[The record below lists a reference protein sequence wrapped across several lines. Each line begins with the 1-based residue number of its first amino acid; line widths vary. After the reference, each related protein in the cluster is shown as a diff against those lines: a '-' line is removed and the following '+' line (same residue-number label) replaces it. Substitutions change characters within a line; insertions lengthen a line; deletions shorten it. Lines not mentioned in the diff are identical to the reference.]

1 MQYANYL
8 LTNIP
13 SLLNTECREDESVGF
28 LGVRFFWAGEEFTA
42 SVDGHKVNIGLVGTK
57 WIIRHIKKSIFMTG
71 KKEETNNKHAEEIE
85 KFLTQLLVI
94 SGKIKL
100 FVG

>member
-8 LTNIP
+8 LSNIP

-42 SVDGHKVNIGLVGTK
+42 SVDGHKVNVGLVGTK
-57 WIIRHIKKSIFMTG
+57 WMIRHLKKSIFTVG
-71 KKEETNNKHAEEIE
+71 VKEETNIKHSEEI
-85 KFLTQLLVI
+85 KNFLTQLLVRA
-94 SGKIKL
+94 GKVKL
-100 FVG
+100 FEG

>member
-8 LTNIP
+8 LSNIP

-71 KKEETNNKHAEEIE
+71 KKEETNTKHAEEIK

-94 SGKIKL
+94 SGKVKL
-100 FVG
+100 FED